1 MKNICQP
8 VLVEFCGEIYYQ
20 RLVHLLAPIL
30 SLSTSSSACFL
41 SPVTCSRTFFKLE
54 FVAIFF
60 LLLEWATAMESFK
73 LIRLR
78 PTRTRLRRL
87 RHRPV
92 RRKFSASRLR
102 PSSTLNRRRIFARS
116 TPQLVMRLLFI
127 VQSYFSSV

>member
-1 MKNICQP
+1 MRSKALYY
-8 VLVEFCGEIYYQ
+8 LVKQLDYRE
-20 RLVHLLAPIL
+20 
-30 SLSTSSSACFL
+30 SACFL

-60 LLLEWATAMESFK
+60 LLLEWATAMESCK